1 MTLFNFECKT
11 ELGVFS
17 TQVHTGV
24 HEKRHHL
31 MNQTIITGGKKPKP
45 SADELFKTTAVIRK
59 HIEESAMYAN
69 VSENVHMGK
78 FDNTALRPDCIRST
92 GIYILHRFRHIPAVC
107 DSRAYF
113 VQIRN

>member
-1 MTLFNFECKT
+1 
-11 ELGVFS
+11 
-17 TQVHTGV
+17 
-24 HEKRHHL
+24 

-92 GIYILHRFRHIPAVC
+92 TQPAFTSCIDFATSQLCVIAGPTLFKYAT
-107 DSRAYF
+107 DNHLRVAVSGKPAIF
-113 VQIRN
+113 ADQP